1 MGDWGKGTR
10 RGFPLPSHGVETRR
24 VRLRTGDYW
33 PHGAGPAGQGSLEYT
48 ITGLTGG
55 TPYIVQMW
63 GMNVWGTGEWSE
75 SVSGLTT
82 PAVPPGDPTG
92 LTAAVSEDGAKVEL
106 SWTAPIFTG
115 GAPITGCRIESSTDG
130 NDPWTEVFTTT
141 GDGTTYTG
149 EGTDANGPMFASGNW
164 PPLPGGGGQ
173 HGGHWP
179 FLRTQVCR
187 RGDPLVAWYDANA
200 NDMIAR
206 EERS

>member
-1 MGDWGKGTR
+1 MAP
-10 RGFPLPSHGVETRR
+10 RGWT
-24 VRLRTGDYW
+24 
-33 PHGAGPAGQGSLEYT
+33 AGQGSLEYT

-164 PPLPGGGGQ
+164 PHYRVAAVNMVDTGLFSEPRYAG
-173 HGGHWP
+173 
-179 FLRTQVCR
+179 
-187 RGDPLVAWYDANA
+187 GDPLVAWYDANA

-206 EERS
+206 KEVIAAINDCLDGVEGIARADVIRLIILYLDG